1 MEKPTDECEVISLF
15 ESASRCRSESS
26 SGVSIV
32 QDSPESIVGSQDLG
46 SVPWWAH
53 LIKMHTKHLKFDDSR
68 AAPVSLLSTCSG
80 MLAEAFALKAGK
92 LGREGVAVAGSKLNL
107 RNYADSATQRDE
119 MVMVLNMLDC

>member
-1 MEKPTDECEVISLF
+1 MVQTGRQKRSASSSSEVVVAEKPSDECEVISLF

-32 QDSPESIVGSQDLG
+32 PDSPESIVGSQDLG

-80 MLAEAFALKAGK
+80 MLAEAFALKAGNWE
-92 LGREGVAVAGSKLNL
+92 GRG
-107 RNYADSATQRDE
+107 
-119 MVMVLNMLDC
+119 